1 MIRRLFISL
10 ALSLGVTATMAQT
23 APVAPDQ
30 LVKQMSTDVLEA
42 AKADKAVQAGDLNRV
57 VALVDAK
64 VLPFLD
70 FQRMTSTAVGRFWRQ
85 ATPEQQKRLQDEFKL
100 LLTRSYA
107 GALSQVKNVNI
118 IMKPLRADAADTEVV
133 VKTEIRGKGDPI
145 MLDYRLAKQADGN
158 WRIYD
163 VNVLGVWMV
172 DNYRNSFTQEI
183 NKNGLDGL
191 IKLLSDKNKAMK
203 S

>member
-1 MIRRLFISL
+1 
-10 ALSLGVTATMAQT
+10 
-23 APVAPDQ
+23 
-30 LVKQMSTDVLEA
+30 
-42 AKADKAVQAGDLNRV
+42 
-57 VALVDAK
+57 
-64 VLPFLD
+64 
-70 FQRMTSTAVGRFWRQ
+70 
-85 ATPEQQKRLQDEFKL
+85 
-100 LLTRSYA
+100 
-107 GALSQVKNVNI
+107 
-118 IMKPLRADAADTEVV
+118 
-133 VKTEIRGKGDPI
+133 

-191 IKLLSDKNKAMK
+191 IKLLSDKNKSMK